1 MKSRRYSVISI
12 LIFGLLFSCKKD
24 DIDRFKDESYVPII
38 NPGNFVSSIT
48 NPFMPFVTGTKYTYQ
63 VQTDEGNEV
72 TEITVTTDSFRIIGV
87 KCIVVIDV
95 LKNDKGDV
103 LENTIDWYAQDKDG
117 NVWYFG
123 EDTKEYEN
131 GKVSS
136 IKGTWKAGVNG
147 AQPGI
152 VMPGKPI
159 LGIPYRQEYL
169 FNEAEDMG
177 KVISTFETVTV
188 PFGTFNNCIM
198 TEEWTPLEPDVVEH
212 KYYASGVGNIKT
224 IMIKGG
230 TEVAELLTKTK

>member
-1 MKSRRYSVISI
+1 MKSKKFLELSI

-24 DIDRFKDESYVPII
+24 DIDRTIDEFYLPLI
-38 NPGNFVSSIT
+38 NPVDFVSSVT
-48 NPFMPFVTGTKYTYQ
+48 NPFMPLVPGTKYTYN
-63 VQTDEGNEV
+63 VQTDEGTEV
-72 TEITVTTDSFRIIGV
+72 VELTVTTDTISIMSV
-87 KCIVVIDV
+87 KCIVVTDV
-95 LKNDKGDV
+95 LKNNKGDI
-103 LENTIDWYAQDKDG
+103 LESTLDWYAQDKDG

-136 IKGTWKAGVNG
+136 TAGTWKAGVNG

-177 KVISTFETVTV
+177 KIISTSETVTV
-188 PFGTFNNCIM
+188 PYGTFNNCIM
-198 TEEWTPLEPDVVEH
+198 TEEWTPLEPNVVEH
-212 KYYASGVGNIKT
+212 KYYASGIGNVKT

-230 TEVAELLTKTK
+230 NEVAELLTKTK

>member
-1 MKSRRYSVISI
+1 MKSGKYLAISI
-12 LIFGLLFSCKKD
+12 IFFGLLFSCKKD
-24 DIDRFKDESYVPII
+24 DIDRAKDEFYIPII
-38 NPGNFVSSIT
+38 NPGNFVSSVT
-48 NPFMPFVTGTKYTYQ
+48 NPFMPFVPGTKYTYQ

-72 TEITVTTDSFRIIGV
+72 TEITVTSDTLKIIGV

-103 LENTIDWYAQDKDG
+103 LENTIDWYAQDTDG

-123 EDTKEYEN
+123 EDTKEYVN

-136 IKGTWKAGVNG
+136 TAGTWKAGING

-152 VMPGKPI
+152 VMPGKPL

-177 KVISTFETVTV
+177 KIISISETLTV
-188 PFGTFNNCIM
+188 PYGTFNNCIM
-198 TEEWTPLEPDVVEH
+198 TEEWSPLEPDVVEH
-212 KYYASGVGNIKT
+212 KYYASGIGNIKT

-230 TEVAELLTKTK
+230 NEVAELSTKTK

>member
-1 MKSRRYSVISI
+1 MKSKRFLAISI

-24 DIDRFKDESYVPII
+24 EIDRTKDEFYLPII
-38 NPGNFVSSIT
+38 NPGDFVSSVN
-48 NPFMPFVTGTKYTYQ
+48 NPFMPLVPGTKYTYQ
-63 VQTDEGNEV
+63 ERTDEGNEV
-72 TEITVTTDSFRIIGV
+72 NEVTVTTDTLRIIGI
-87 KCIVVIDV
+87 KCVVVTDV

-103 LENTIDWYAQDKDG
+103 LESTIDWYAQDKDG

-136 IKGTWKAGVNG
+136 TAGTWKAGENG

-152 VMPGKPI
+152 AMPGKPV

-177 KVISTFETVTV
+177 KIISTSETITV
-188 PFGTFNNCIM
+188 PYGIFNNCIM
-198 TEEWTPLEPDVVEH
+198 TEEWTPLEPNVIEH
-212 KYYASGVGNIKT
+212 KYYASGTGNIKT

-230 TEVAELLTKTK
+230 NEVAELLTKTK

>member
-1 MKSRRYSVISI
+1 MNEKYLTISI
-12 LIFGLLFSCKKD
+12 LLIGLLFSCKKD
-24 DIDRFKDESYVPII
+24 DIERTKDEFYLPII
-38 NPGNFVSSIT
+38 NPDDFVDSVT
-48 NPFMPFVTGTKYTYQ
+48 NPFMPLVPGTKYTYQ
-63 VQTDEGNEV
+63 EQTDEGNEV
-72 TEITVTTDSFRIIGV
+72 NEVTVTTETLTITGV
-87 KCIVVIDV
+87 KCIVVTDV
-95 LKNDKGDV
+95 LKNDKGDI
-103 LENTIDWYAQDKDG
+103 LESTLDWYAQDKDG

-136 IKGTWKAGVNG
+136 TAGTWKAGVNG

-177 KVISTFETVTV
+177 KIISTSETVTV
-188 PFGTFNNCIM
+188 PYGTFNNCIM
-198 TEEWTPLEPDVVEH
+198 TEEWTPLEPNVVEH
-212 KYYASGVGNIKT
+212 KYYASGIGNVKT

-230 TEVAELLTKTK
+230 NEVAELLTKTK